1 MTRERN
7 SYIGVINA
15 AVFILLEIAAF
26 AMLRNSSTLQN
37 IWINRAS
44 RRVQAFLWSGGE
56 NIRNYFFLEKQNE
69 ELARTNFLLNEE
81 LRQYRAEGE
90 TIPAEIKKSN
100 GMFRY
105 TPATVVKMSRN
116 TAHNYIIID
125 KGSEDGIKPQSGIIT
140 DYGVVGFV
148 DAVSKH
154 YSYGLTLMNNYS
166 SVSARIGDTGFTGSL
181 VWDGTSTGGAF
192 LKDVPIHCE
201 CSPGDTIVTSGFS
214 TIFPA
219 GIPLG
224 IAKEASLYDGSTMRI
239 SVDLTQ
245 DFSSIRYVTIVECL
259 DKAEIE
265 DLETRAQNKP

>member
-7 SYIGVINA
+7 SYIGVVNA
-15 AVFILLEIAAF
+15 AVFILLEIAAL

-56 NIRNYFFLEKQNE
+56 DIRNFFFLEKQNE
-69 ELARTNFLLNEE
+69 ELAQTNFLLNEE
-81 LRQYRAEGE
+81 LRQYRTAGE
-90 TIPAEIKKSN
+90 ISPTVEKKSN

-125 KGSEDGIKPQSGIIT
+125 KGSDDGIKPQSGIIT
-140 DYGVVGFV
+140 DHGVVGFV
-148 DAVSKH
+148 DAVSRH
-154 YSYGLTLMNNYS
+154 YSYGLTLMNNNS
-166 SVSARIGDTGFTGSL
+166 SVSARIGDTGYTGSL
-181 VWDGTSTGGAF
+181 VWDGMSTGSAC
-192 LKDVPIHCE
+192 LRDVPIHCE

-224 IAKEASLYDGSTMRI
+224 IAKESSLYDGSTMRI

-265 DLETRAQNKP
+265 ALEARAEKKP